1 MRDTKNIIR
10 NGKATKMD
18 ERSHVSRDNEHQS
31 LLKLHGH
38 VITQKCTMARL
49 HWQFLLRF
57 RARFQ
62 IVGVNYWRFKTPRNR
77 Q

>member
-1 MRDTKNIIR
+1 MREDALQQAGNAKRCNVMRDTKNIIR

-38 VITQKCTMARL
+38 VITQK
-49 HWQFLLRF
+49 
-57 RARFQ
+57 
-62 IVGVNYWRFKTPRNR
+62 
-77 Q
+77 